1 MTTAYP
7 PPHHLLWDLR
17 LRFAHDDDN
26 ASRAWMPVT
35 PEVCGDDGSVRA
47 GALTTLVDVISGGL
61 AARAAQPNWIATADL
76 TLHMT
81 GRAANGE
88 VEARARVLRA
98 GRTTVVLEID
108 VVDERERTVA
118 VATSSFA
125 VLPRRD
131 INPDISERT
140 AGSFAPPDGAA
151 LRVPYADQLGIR
163 VLDAAA
169 GVVEVPVTDWSRNSM
184 GAFQGGAVGAVLEAA
199 AEAALRTASNSPLVV
214 TDLHVTYLS
223 FGRVGPLQ
231 TRTEVL
237 AADAD
242 RGVATVA
249 LFDTGAEMRTTTTA
263 RVVATRSLL

>member
-1 MTTAYP
+1 MTYP
-7 PPHHLLWDLR
+7 PAHHLLWDLQ
-17 LRFAHDDDN
+17 LRFAHDDDHG
-26 ASRAWMPVT
+26 SRAWMPVT

-76 TLHMT
+76 TVHMT
-81 GRAANGE
+81 GRAASGE

-108 VVDERERTVA
+108 VVDDMESQVA
-118 VATSSFA
+118 IATSSFA

-131 INPDISERT
+131 INPEIGERISDGFVGPE
-140 AGSFAPPDGAA
+140 GAA
-151 LRVPYADQLGIR
+151 LQIPYADQLGIR

-199 AEAALRTASNSPLVV
+199 AEAALRTASNTQLVV
-214 TDLHVTYLS
+214 TDLYVTYLS

-231 TRTEVL
+231 TRTDVL
-237 AADAD
+237 QANTD

-249 LFDTGAEMRTTTTA
+249 LFDTGAEMRTMTTA
-263 RVVATRSLL
+263 RVVATRSLT